1 MILLSI
7 TILIYISSL
16 EFLWVSIMIFSSGY
30 QPIYCAFPPYCA
42 LLCHNY
48 SRLFYYTF
56 NISSLIFRL
65 IFYPSV
71 ILRDVMWLL
80 RHSIKTRSYN
90 VNHVTKILIRPENC
104 QLICVMSRDSD
115 ANGLKWVGLNGIW
128 DLGWVGFSQSH

>member
-16 EFLWVSIMIFSSGY
+16 EFLWVPIMIFSSGY
-30 QPIYCAFPPYCA
+30 QLIYYAFQSYCA

-56 NISSLIFRL
+56 NISSLLFRL

-71 ILRDVMWLL
+71 ILRSIRLNISSDKL
-80 RHSIKTRSYN
+80 RSFRLIFSMLYDCCTTRFELFKS
-90 VNHVTKILIRPENC
+90 H
-104 QLICVMSRDSD
+104 
-115 ANGLKWVGLNGIW
+115 NGMAVH
-128 DLGWVGFSQSH
+128 LGWHLDNFYIKLAGL

>member
-16 EFLWVSIMIFSSGY
+16 EFLWVPIMIFSSGY

-56 NISSLIFRL
+56 NISSLLFRL

-71 ILRDVMWLL
+71 NLRSVRLNIGSDKLQSFRLIFGNYCGCAFWL
-80 RHSIKTRSYN
+80 KSYL
-90 VNHVTKILIRPENC
+90 TKIFVTWFAAPHGFYISSLTPSILI
-104 QLICVMSRDSD
+104 LAI
-115 ANGLKWVGLNGIW
+115 
-128 DLGWVGFSQSH
+128 

>member
-16 EFLWVSIMIFSSGY
+16 EFLWVPIMIFSSGY

-56 NISSLIFRL
+56 NISSLLFQL

-71 ILRDVMWLL
+71 NLRSVRLNIGSDEFWSFRLIFGM
-80 RHSIKTRSYN
+80 SCDCCAIRSKPGLTN
-90 VNHVTKILIRPENC
+90 SSRLNFWVPSKILYHN
-104 QLICVMSRDSD
+104 
-115 ANGLKWVGLNGIW
+115 IW
-128 DLGWVGFSQSH
+128 YKFFSTIVFLQ